1 MLINL
6 SSKIITYIFLLILF
20 LNCSKGD
27 KVSPN
32 ITIQAPLENES
43 FQIPTLF
50 YVKGLVTD
58 DNLQRLEVDIVSG
71 NSSSIVQKVEVELDS
86 SHYEFSIPLMIE
98 DRLLS
103 SGSYFVN
110 VKAFDK
116 NQNVSSKY
124 ISILLNEVPRT
135 LESLFYITSKNDQ
148 TYIYELD
155 TTGSL
160 QLKKQINGIHKF
172 SIVNSRHQYLFFAT
186 DEVGESIEVNGFTNI
201 WDISTGPSLY
211 PLFIDVS
218 KTDDGDQLHF
228 VTGDGRI
235 LSCNK
240 NGNIINNI
248 YSNSQERFGRF
259 NIQQNIVLVESY
271 SSLLDRDLVVY
282 FRESG
287 IEKQRIETQGEIV
300 KIITVNNNDYLILSH
315 FQNDSKLS
323 TYYLNSNQLFTEIE
337 ISNCL
342 IYDAFNRDGEIV
354 LTTSKGVYT
363 YDPISK
369 NLTLVNSNLFF
380 SKIIFDELNN
390 SLYLISV
397 NELWNYNNLG
407 NLNLINTITDTIRD
421 FIPFFNK

>member
-1 MLINL
+1 
-6 SSKIITYIFLLILF
+6 
-20 LNCSKGD
+20 
-27 KVSPN
+27 
-32 ITIQAPLENES
+32 
-43 FQIPTLF
+43 
-50 YVKGLVTD
+50 
-58 DNLQRLEVDIVSG
+58 
-71 NSSSIVQKVEVELDS
+71 
-86 SHYEFSIPLMIE
+86 MIE

-103 SGSYFVN
+103 SGSYYVN

-124 ISILLNEVPRT
+124 ILILLNEVPRT

-155 TTGSL
+155 STGSL

-218 KTDDGDQLHF
+218 KTDDGDQLHL

-259 NIQQNIVLVESY
+259 NIQQNIY
-271 SSLLDRDLVVY
+271 
-282 FRESG
+282 
-287 IEKQRIETQGEIV
+287 
-300 KIITVNNNDYLILSH
+300 
-315 FQNDSKLS
+315 
-323 TYYLNSNQLFTEIE
+323 
-337 ISNCL
+337 
-342 IYDAFNRDGEIV
+342 
-354 LTTSKGVYT
+354 
-363 YDPISK
+363 
-369 NLTLVNSNLFF
+369 
-380 SKIIFDELNN
+380 
-390 SLYLISV
+390 
-397 NELWNYNNLG
+397 
-407 NLNLINTITDTIRD
+407 
-421 FIPFFNK
+421 